1 MTISFS
7 GLASGLD
14 TSSWVESLVALKQAK
29 IDTLEEEKE
38 TVLLSKETL
47 DNIKSFFTSFR
58 SMIEKVTDAQFGV
71 ASMDLFAQNL
81 ATSSDLDILTASATT
96 EAEEARYNISVDTL
110 ATNTQLN
117 SSYSYVTTQTI
128 TQTATSDSKLENLG
142 VNAGRIGITVNGVER
157 SVNISDNETIQSFID
172 KLKEIGVDASFNS
185 TTGVFTVN
193 LDTAD
198 INDYDNTGIVN
209 ALHLIGVNEGYTS
222 DKLQIEKTE
231 TVYESADESSL
242 LNELSSGVK
251 IIGTQ
256 NVIVQNTNGEN
267 YTIVGKDTYNEI
279 GLMKFKDQLASIHIS
294 NGNFYDI
301 DKVNEFMS
309 RMNDAIEIKKYLD
322 GNIEELLK

>member
-242 LNELSSGVK
+242 LNELSSGIK

-267 YTIVGKDTYNEI
+267 YTIEVDAFTTLGEFLTALEDT
-279 GLMKFKDQLASIHIS
+279 GLNASIKNGVVEIS
-294 NGNFYDI
+294 G
-301 DKVNEFMS
+301 DK
-309 RMNDAIEIKKYLD
+309 IT
-322 GNIEELLK
+322 G